1 MFKGTRVR
9 VPARKII
16 MGFNITTEAT
26 GIRLSSF
33 AVETSKSKPEQME
46 GGGKREKILVT
57 RARSQFTPEFESFDQ
72 EAI

>member
-16 MGFNITTEAT
+16 MGFNTTTEAT

-33 AVETSKSKPEQME
+33 AVGTSKSKPEQME
-46 GGGKREKILVT
+46 GGGKRENFGHKSKKSVYT
-57 RARSQFTPEFESFDQ
+57 R
-72 EAI
+72 I

>member
-16 MGFNITTEAT
+16 MGFNTTTEAT

-33 AVETSKSKPEQME
+33 AVGTSKSKPEQTE
-46 GGGKREKILVT
+46 GGGKKREDFGHKSKKSVYT
-57 RARSQFTPEFESFDQ
+57 R
-72 EAI
+72 I